1 MSVHKLFKKLLNESV
16 FIKKNDEKPDKS
28 AINEGIE
35 ADAVGNLTI
44 KNIIPTIFYGTYH
57 GLRVPSAVKKGKSV
71 PYWDKKHFTYPF
83 VGIYGC
89 SEKPAL
95 AASHGREVSF
105 IRDRLG
111 KMEAYPIVQLILD
124 RQVANGTGIP
134 EDVFIMFPKMAIS
147 SAGNVG
153 TRKSESLFNIYDINN
168 AYSMSSYPY
177 NVQQALAVDK
187 DGRIYIDSYKNGGT
201 VILPAARNTQMVSG
215 VMLYLDKLT
224 EDDLVKLAGLSDG
237 TGGHDKF
244 AREFTGDLT
253 LNRVGGML
261 GSFMSGVGHTSAEGK
276 FNPTFAKRIDTGGN
290 PKYGR
295 FDKFA
300 KENLLTTD
308 NGEID
313 FQAVREWIREAPSK
327 EIVKKLIIPYIL
339 PVPFD
344 KTYCWREVT
353 PQLRVKFR
361 DDIRLVNALTKKEK
375 HSLDDELDND
385 SEIEVISDDIVEFD
399 IDSDGGAILPTND
412 DSGDGG
418 VGESFDD
425 IVFGR
430 DAYPI
435 CEAEISGVSSHGVI
449 TKKGYMEIFNRA
461 ANYHNETMMVIVRR
475 RDEPLTRDDGTTV
488 EGMDVKRTFA
498 RVLFDNTE
506 LTDTDR
512 QYGPVD
518 ETGALLKSSSGT
530 LDYSQIFEQYGAI
543 LDKNA
548 PKAFKCKR
556 LAGYLISFK
565 YDPDIEE
572 ERKRDRRAGFL
583 NMYLQKLNEGKAELL
598 NEPTVFDVLYV
609 FDKEHG
615 NFIFTG
621 YANRSN
627 LPTYK
632 PDVPPPSSID
642 EKHLYSTGASGLHSV
657 IVHASDRTNVPYAF
671 NQGVK

>member
-1 MSVHKLFKKLLNESV
+1 MSVHKLFKKLVSESI
-16 FIKKNDEKPDKS
+16 FTSKDGGKS
-28 AINEGIE
+28 DSTPVNEGVGV
-35 ADAVGNLTI
+35 DAIGNLTRN
-44 KNIIPTIFYGTYH
+44 NIIPKLFYGEYH

-201 VILPAARNTQMVSG
+201 VILPAARNAQMVSG

-276 FNPTFAKRIDTGGN
+276 FNPTFAKRIGSGGN

-295 FDKFA
+295 FDEFA

-313 FQAVREWIREAPSK
+313 FQAVREWIREVPSK
-327 EIVKKLIIPYIL
+327 EIVEKLIIPYIL

-353 PQLRVKFR
+353 PQLRIKFR
-361 DDIRLVNALTKKEK
+361 DDIRLVNALTKKEN
-375 HSLDDELDND
+375 HSTDDERNGPDKID
-385 SEIEVISDDIVEFD
+385 VVSDDEAVFD
-399 IDSDGGAILPTND
+399 VNSEDDVIPPTN
-412 DSGDGG
+412 GDGD
-418 VGESFDD
+418 VVESYDD
-425 IVFGR
+425 MVFGR
-430 DAYPI
+430 DGHPI
-435 CEAEISGVSSHGVI
+435 CEAEISGVSSGGVI
-449 TKKGYMEIFNRA
+449 TKKGYMEIFDRA
-461 ANYHNETMMVIVRR
+461 ANYHNETMLVEVRR
-475 RDEPLTRDDGTTV
+475 RDIPLTRDDGTMT
-488 EGMDVKRTFA
+488 EGTDVKRTFA

-512 QYGPVD
+512 KYGPVD
-518 ETGALLKSSSGT
+518 ETGALLTSSSGT

-548 PKAFKCKR
+548 PRTFKCKR

-565 YDPDIEE
+565 YDPEIEE
-572 ERKRDRRAGFL
+572 ERKRGRRAGFL
-583 NMYLQKLNEGKAELL
+583 NMYLRKLDEGNAELL

-621 YANRSN
+621 YGNHSN
-627 LPTYK
+627 ALTYK

-642 EKHLYSTGASGLHSV
+642 ENHLYSTGTDGLHSV
-657 IVHASDRTNVPYAF
+657 IVHDSGRTKVPYAF